1 MVMTLRECHEGMKD
15 LARHLMAEL
24 GALTPMIVGFEKYT
38 DRRWVFAVSVAS
50 PEERRMSIDETRDRL
65 AEHNCDRYS
74 MIDTDRLIAA
84 LPELLVL
91 GVLSTGVAY
100 ALQAVA
106 QQFTSASEAAVL
118 TSAESVFGALGGM
131 LLLAERPTLATALG
145 ASLIALAILAV
156 QYRVSLLAATSRVQR
171 ALRSTGLDPSSA
183 SSLP

>member
-24 GALTPMIVGFEKYT
+24 GALTPMIVGFENYT

-65 AEHNCDRYS
+65 AEHNCDRCS

-118 TSAESVFGALGGM
+118 TSAESVFGALGMTGRSAR
-131 LLLAERPTLATALG
+131 LVSRP
-145 ASLIALAILAV
+145 
-156 QYRVSLLAATSRVQR
+156 RVSSCSAAARTTPYVSGTPPRVR
-171 ALRSTGLDPSSA
+171 R
-183 SSLP
+183 

>member
-74 MIDTDRLIAA
+74 MIDADRLIAA

-118 TSAESVFGALGGM
+118 ASAESVFGAGRH
-131 LLLAERPTLATALG
+131 APACRATDPGDGPRRELDRACHPRHPVPG
-145 ASLIALAILAV
+145 VAAGRDIA
-156 QYRVSLLAATSRVQR
+156 R
-171 ALRSTGLDPSSA
+171 SA
-183 SSLP
+183 SAAVNGA